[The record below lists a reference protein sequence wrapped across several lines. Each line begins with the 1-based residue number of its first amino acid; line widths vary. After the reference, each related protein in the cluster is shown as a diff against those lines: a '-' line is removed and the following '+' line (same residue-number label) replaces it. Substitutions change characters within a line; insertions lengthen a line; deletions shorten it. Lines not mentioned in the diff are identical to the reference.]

1 MNLNEIKKILKPL
14 IKETVKEV
22 LYEGGLLSGIVAE
35 VAKGLQGQVI
45 TETKQPVAKQPLSSG
60 PTPDEVKRRKKEL
73 LDAIGKDSFRGV
85 DIFEGVSPTKIAPEP
100 TATTQGSPLSGLDP
114 NDSGVDIS
122 GIVALGGKNWNA
134 LVKGKKV

>member
-45 TETKQPVAKQPLSSG
+45 TETKQPVAKQSFSSG

-73 LDAIGKDSFRGV
+73 LDAIGKDAFKGV
-85 DIFEGVSPTKIAPEP
+85 DIFEGVEKTRIPEQSQS
-100 TATTQGSPLSGLDP
+100 TQGSPLAGLAPD
-114 NDSGVDIS
+114 DSGVDIS

-134 LVKGKKV
+134 LVKGKTK